1 MRICIC
7 GGGGLGHTCA
17 GVLSSH
23 KDVEV
28 SLYTN
33 PSIEHRYVQK

>member
-1 MRICIC
+1 MKICIC

-23 KDVEV
+23 PDVEV
-28 SLYTN
+28 FLFTN
-33 PSIEHRYVQK
+33 ARCK